1 MIPTTMR
8 LAAAAAMCL
17 LLASWAAAGE
27 APASSPQTGPKETF
41 HIYLLMG
48 QSNMA
53 GRGQVAAEDKTVHPR
68 VFMFNRERK
77 WAPAADPLHFDK
89 SAAGVGPGLAFGKA
103 MADRDPSVRIGLVP
117 CAVGGTSISKWL
129 PGAKDSAT
137 GTHPY
142 DDAVARARA
151 AVGDGVLKG
160 IIWHQGEG
168 DSSAKSAP
176 LYGERL
182 AAFIERLRKD
192 LGAPDVPFVAA
203 GLGDFV
209 VSRNAEAGVVNQ
221 AMERLAGRVKNYA
234 FVNSL
239 GLKDKGDRLHFDAA
253 SARELGRRY
262 AEAMAKLAKP

>member
-1 MIPTTMR
+1 MIPNTVR
-8 LAAAAAMCL
+8 HASAAFACL
-17 LLASWAAAGE
+17 VFASWAAAGE
-27 APASSPQTGPKETF
+27 APASSPPTGPKQTF
-41 HIYLLMG
+41 HIYLLIG

-68 VFMFNRERK
+68 VFMFNRARQ
-77 WAPAADPLHFDK
+77 WAPAANPLHFDK
-89 SAAGVGPGLAFGKA
+89 PAAGVGPGLAFGKA

-117 CAVGGTSISKWL
+117 CAVGGTSISKWM
-129 PGAKDSAT
+129 PGAKDDAT

-142 DDAVARARA
+142 DDAIARARA
-151 AVGDGVLKG
+151 AVEDGVLRG

-168 DSSAKSAP
+168 DSSAQSAP

-192 LGAPDVPFVAA
+192 LGAPDVLFVAA

-234 FVNSL
+234 FVNST

-262 AEAMAKLAKP
+262 ADAMARLTKP